1 MYIESTVQL
10 LWFAQPVLQSA
21 AAGMMLW
28 RKLFRKFPIFFS
40 YLVSQVFVFA
50 LVFITYQWGSY
61 RQYFYSYWI
70 CSIISLVIGFKVI
83 HEIFLDVFRPYHA
96 LKDLGSVLFKWA
108 ALVMV
113 LVAIVVAAA
122 SSVSINGP
130 IVESV
135 ITVQRCVR
143 VIQVGLILLL
153 LVFSKYVGVSWRQ
166 FSFGVSLGFG
176 TFAFVELLVVALEAS
191 DRVSENA
198 ANFANTVAYNL
209 CVLVWLIY
217 SIIKSPAREAINTL
231 LTSQRWDHGLSDIQH
246 PGAPESLIPV
256 FENMVDRAFS
266 RMAPMPPSVIDAA
279 LNMGSLDIEKKV
291 EPTQNPE
298 PASSASSKS

>member
-1 MYIESTVQL
+1 MFAPASWNRYATSGALVGMYIESTVQA
-10 LWFAQPVLQSA
+10 LWFAQPLLQSA

-122 SSVSINGP
+122 SSVSAEGP
-130 IVESV
+130 
-135 ITVQRCVR
+135 
-143 VIQVGLILLL
+143 L
-153 LVFSKYVGVSWRQ
+153 
-166 FSFGVSLGFG
+166 
-176 TFAFVELLVVALEAS
+176 
-191 DRVSENA
+191 
-198 ANFANTVAYNL
+198 
-209 CVLVWLIY
+209 
-217 SIIKSPAREAINTL
+217 
-231 LTSQRWDHGLSDIQH
+231 
-246 PGAPESLIPV
+246 
-256 FENMVDRAFS
+256 
-266 RMAPMPPSVIDAA
+266 
-279 LNMGSLDIEKKV
+279 
-291 EPTQNPE
+291 
-298 PASSASSKS
+298 